1 MCSFWLAVTD
11 RTALDL
17 AVMRCRPA
25 KKNIFFPPW
34 PQSRPSSFCAIFFF
48 FFFQSP
54 VAVSFPLPKSQLLS
68 RRMLVVAAGRGCSFL
83 FLVSSGLRGTHQL
96 SQARGLGRLRSAPGS
111 PARPAARG
119 ADQLGLG
126 WVGLDLGA
134 GQCELCC
141 CCCCAGGMRW
151 CGLRLLPLVCLL
163 VIAAAAE
170 EVRCN
175 IFQICK
181 YYLH

>member
-1 MCSFWLAVTD
+1 
-11 RTALDL
+11 
-17 AVMRCRPA
+17 MRYRPA
-25 KKNIFFPPW
+25 KKNIFF
-34 PQSRPSSFCAIFFF
+34 SSLAAVTAVFVLRDLFF